1 MISSRA
7 LLSCLP
13 LLAASLGHRHGVTVE
28 IGGSRAYTDGRVIR
42 LPDLPT
48 MGNSRF
54 LRLVRGYIDHEAAH
68 IRFTDFD
75 LLLRERP
82 DVLEKYVWNILEDW
96 RIEDRLARLYPGC
109 GENFRALIRELF
121 LDAPRPKLPKEQY
134 FLDWLLL
141 TVRNWSL
148 PALAGRV
155 RRRGGEVERVIPGLL
170 DQITPILDRMRQ
182 HCPDSAACLIYARE
196 IIALWMATP
205 PADLAASPQPLRGG
219 DEDDLPEDIAAILR
233 RCLRGSSKEPL
244 TLRTSVAVPGEKPVE
259 ALTDQQLA
267 DSRRLTS
274 GLKARLTG
282 LLQASK
288 LKRVARSRRGKLDP
302 KLLAS
307 LATGSPRIFR
317 KGEPKPGLN
326 TAVHLLLDTSGS
338 MRERITLAGHL
349 THAVAE
355 ALYGVGLPL
364 AVTAFPGRVKPGT
377 ATYVPLLD
385 YGDRPHARFLPEA
398 SGDTPLTQVLWA
410 VLQQIARRPEPRQ
423 ILMLLTDG
431 EPDDP
436 ETAKTALATAHR
448 LGVEVYAL
456 GIKAPGITSLLPTT
470 SQNIETIDTLPEAIF
485 QLLQKALIRRNS

>member
-1 MISSRA
+1 MVPSPA

-28 IGGSRAYTDGRVIR
+28 IGGPRAYTDGRVIR

-48 MGNSRF
+48 SGDPRF
-54 LRLVRGYIDHEAAH
+54 LGLVRGYIDHEAAH

-75 LLLRERP
+75 LLRREQP

-96 RIEDRLARLYPGC
+96 RIEDRLAKLYPGC
-109 GENFRALIRELF
+109 GENFRALIQELF
-121 LDAPRPKLPKEQY
+121 LDAPRPKLPKTQW

-141 TVRNWSL
+141 TVRAWRL

-155 RRRGGEVERVIPGLL
+155 RRRAGEVERVIPGLL
-170 DQITPILDRMRQ
+170 DRVTPILERMRQ
-182 HCPDSAACLIYARE
+182 HCPDSAACLDYARE
-196 IIALWMATP
+196 IIALWMNTP
-205 PADLAASPQPLRGG
+205 PDDPNADPQPLRSS
-219 DEDDLPEDIAAILR
+219 DEADLPEDIAAILR
-233 RCLRGSSKEPL
+233 RCLRASSKEPL
-244 TLRTSVAVPGEKPVE
+244 KSRTSVAVMGDKPVQS
-259 ALTDQQLA
+259 LTDLQLA

-282 LLQASK
+282 LLQASI

-302 KLLAS
+302 KLLAN

-317 KGEPKPGLN
+317 QGQPKPGLN

-338 MRERITLAGHL
+338 MRERISLAGHL
-349 THAVAE
+349 AHAVAE

-364 AVTAFPGRVKPGT
+364 AVTAFPGRPQLGT

-385 YGDRPHARFLPEA
+385 YGDRPHARFLPNA

-410 VLQQIARRPEPRQ
+410 VLQQISRHPEPRQ
-423 ILMLLTDG
+423 ILLLLTDG

-436 ETAKTALATAHR
+436 ETAKDALATAAR

-456 GIKAPGITSLLPTT
+456 GIKAPSITSLLPTT
-470 SQNIETIDTLPEAIF
+470 SQNIDTLDALPEALF
-485 QLLQKALIRRNS
+485 QMLQRALIRRKS